1 MKYSDTDSDCL
12 DTDIM
17 SIAEFSEMKLNAVV
31 ASSKGSQKGS
41 YKFEVGIYDSATFDE
56 NGEPEG
62 ELLCP
67 ETVLTE
73 SPGGDTKE
81 TILLL
86 NAGKMNSWQK
96 QQPGDLSG
104 KYLIV
109 RFRIADTSS
118 ISSEWSDYYVKQL
131 PGVRLGTPQWEE
143 ISIEE
148 KRGNFVVTHPGLRW
162 NANEDNLSLNYS

>member
-1 MKYSDTDSDCL
+1 M
-12 DTDIM
+12 
-17 SIAEFSEMKLNAVV
+17 
-31 ASSKGSQKGS
+31 
-41 YKFEVGIYDSATFDE
+41 
-56 NGEPEG
+56 
-62 ELLCP
+62 
-67 ETVLTE
+67 TE

-162 NANEDNLSLNYS
+162 NANEDNLSLNYKLMLENMLSENPAGLTLQIDYLQDKKRALMKTMEL